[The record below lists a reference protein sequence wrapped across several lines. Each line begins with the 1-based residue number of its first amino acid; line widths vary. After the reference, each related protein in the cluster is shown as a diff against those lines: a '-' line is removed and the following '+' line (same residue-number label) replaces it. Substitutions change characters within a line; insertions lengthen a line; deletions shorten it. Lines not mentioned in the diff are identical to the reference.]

1 MYVPEGGRV
10 EGGEQEVIHQVVTLL
25 TSTASLVVLV
35 LATFFCGMCYCFGG
49 SKPDYDDDEG
59 TTGFRNSD
67 QEQKWPILNRSASLG
82 ERGAKNGGRNQS
94 PVFVHQSSLRPR
106 SESDESVAANNDE
119 SIATGYGTMGDS
131 SIATRTTV
139 DRAHVEVVDSFAQTS
154 FEFEK
159 RSQVGDKSAT
169 LPPELS
175 NKRSETPKKSVMFR
189 SQSVD
194 PSLIPS
200 ERLKPNVGVEH
211 IQPDPSKL
219 AQSQLG
225 NGNGQAEAI
234 GIAQGLDD
242 DSMQFGEELGKIQFS
257 LMYDFPDQTLVL
269 RIVKANHLPAKDFSG
284 TSDPFVKIMLLP
296 DKKVK
301 METKVKR
308 KNLNPIWNESFHFEG
323 YPYSK
328 IQERVLHLQVLDYD
342 RFSRNDPIGEINLP
356 LAEIDLTHEKLYWRS
371 LTPSKKSSGKL
382 GSLLI
387 SLCYAPTAGRI
398 TITVLKCQNLAA
410 KDITGKSDPY
420 VKIWHMHK
428 DKRVE
433 KKKTV
438 IKYHTLNPV
447 YNESFVF
454 NIPLDRIRD
463 TTFVVSVLDKD
474 RLSKNDMIGG
484 ILLGART
491 SPAEMSHWNEM
502 MSKPRTNIAKW
513 HVLKGVN

>member
-94 PVFVHQSSLRPR
+94 PVFVHQSSLRLQNFAHDVGSMYAEPVQPATKPGILHTVH
-106 SESDESVAANNDE
+106 SEPAMSL
-119 SIATGYGTMGDS
+119 
-131 SIATRTTV
+131 
-139 DRAHVEVVDSFAQTS
+139 Q
-154 FEFEK
+154 
-159 RSQVGDKSAT
+159 
-169 LPPELS
+169 
-175 NKRSETPKKSVMFR
+175 SE
-189 SQSVD
+189 
-194 PSLIPS
+194 S

>member
-94 PVFVHQSSLRPR
+94 PVFVHQSSL
-106 SESDESVAANNDE
+106 
-119 SIATGYGTMGDS
+119 
-131 SIATRTTV
+131 
-139 DRAHVEVVDSFAQTS
+139 
-154 FEFEK
+154 
-159 RSQVGDKSAT
+159 SQVGDKSAT

>member
-94 PVFVHQSSLRPR
+94 PVFVHQSSLR
-106 SESDESVAANNDE
+106 
-119 SIATGYGTMGDS
+119 
-131 SIATRTTV
+131 
-139 DRAHVEVVDSFAQTS
+139 
-154 FEFEK
+154 
-159 RSQVGDKSAT
+159 
-169 LPPELS
+169 
-175 NKRSETPKKSVMFR
+175 
-189 SQSVD
+189 
-194 PSLIPS
+194 S